1 MIPLSLGRTGV
12 LVSRLCF
19 GTFPLGPYAE
29 KLSPQE
35 GGRILVQAWE
45 EGVNFWDTSDDYGT
59 HSHVAAASQQVNRQD
74 VVVMTKTSAETVE
87 EAEKSLRRSLEELET
102 DYIDIMLLH
111 YVKPEWLANTKE
123 VLEFLHE
130 AKAKGLLRAVG
141 LSTHSV
147 ETTRQVA
154 NLTTV
159 EVVLTVA
166 NKTGSWVHEGQ
177 EHWIEDGQMN
187 EMWAAIKEAHQAGKG
202 VCLMKILGSGTV
214 DPSEAID
221 YVTQHPYF
229 HSLVIGMKSLEEV
242 RMNLSLIEG
251 GQSDRPNR

>member
-1 MIPLSLGRTGV
+1 MIPLGRTGL

-19 GTFPLGPYAE
+19 GTFPLGPYAG

-59 HSHVAAASQQVNRQD
+59 HPHVAASLRAVARED
-74 VVVMTKTSAETVE
+74 VVIMTKTSAESVE
-87 EAEKSLRRSLEELET
+87 EAEKSLHRSLEELET
-102 DYIDIMLLH
+102 AYIDIILFH
-111 YVKPEWLANTKE
+111 YARPEWLEGIKE
-123 VLEFLHE
+123 ILSFFQG
-130 AKAKGLLRAVG
+130 AKGKGLVRAVG

-154 NLTTV
+154 NLTPV

-166 NKTGSWVHEGQ
+166 NERGSWVQEGE
-177 EHWIEDGQMN
+177 EHRIEDGKMS
-187 EMWAAIKEAHQAGKG
+187 EMWAAIREAYQAGKG

-214 DPSEAID
+214 DPARGIG
-221 YVTQHPYF
+221 YVTHYPYF

-242 RMNLSLIEG
+242 KMNLSLMQG
-251 GQSDRPNR
+251 GQDDRPNR

>member
-1 MIPLSLGRTGV
+1 MIRLPLGHTDL

-19 GTFPLGPYAE
+19 GTFPLGPYAR

-59 HSHVAAASQQVNRQD
+59 HPHVAAALQQADRQD

-87 EAEKSLRRSLEELET
+87 EAEKSLHHSLEELET

-111 YVKPEWLANTKE
+111 YVKPEWIANTKE
-123 VLEFLHE
+123 ILEFLHE
-130 AKAKGLLRAVG
+130 AKGKGLLRAVG

-154 NLTTV
+154 KLVLV
-159 EVVLTVA
+159 EVVLTIA
-166 NKTGSWVHEGQ
+166 NKTGSWVHNGQ
-177 EHWIEDGQMN
+177 REKIEDGDMDQ
-187 EMWAAIKEAHQAGKG
+187 MWASIKEAYQAGKG
-202 VCLMKILGSGTV
+202 VCLMKILGSGRV

-221 YVTQHPYF
+221 YVTRYPYF
-229 HSLVIGMKSLEEV
+229 HSLVIGMKSLKEV
-242 RMNLSLIEG
+242 KMNLSLMQG
-251 GQSDRPNR
+251 GQSDRPNG

>member
-1 MIPLSLGRTGV
+1 MIPLGRTDL

-19 GTFPLGPYAE
+19 GTVYLGPYGE

-35 GGRILVQAWE
+35 GGRILVRAWE

-59 HSHVAAASQQVNRQD
+59 HPHVAAALQQVDRED

-87 EAEKSLRRSLEELET
+87 EAEKSLHQSLEELKT

-111 YVKPEWLANTKE
+111 YVKPEWLEGAKKTLSFLQGAKE
-123 VLEFLHE
+123 
-130 AKAKGLLRAVG
+130 KGLVRALG

-147 ETTRQVA
+147 ETTRRVA
-154 NLTTV
+154 NLTAV

-166 NKTGSWVHEGQ
+166 NKRGSWVHEGEGQ
-177 EHWIEDGQMN
+177 WIEDGQMS
-187 EMWAAIKEAHQAGKG
+187 EMWAAIEEAYQAGKG
-202 VCLMKILGSGTV
+202 VCLMKILSSGRV

-221 YVTQHPYF
+221 YVARYPYF

-242 RMNLSLIEG
+242 KMNLSLTQG
-251 GQSDRPNR
+251 GEP